1 MSKEF
6 NSDLAHFTNQS
17 PAAELLQRRPQ
28 QQPKKEEERPR
39 VSAEYYR
46 ETKSKKLQLLIFPS
60 LYRGIKDLADAEG
73 ESVNNYI
80 NELLRLH
87 LDAVKD
93 SNKEISE
100 DKKR

>member
-6 NSDLAHFTNQS
+6 KTDLAHFTNPAG
-17 PAAELLQRRPQ
+17 PAAALLQ
-28 QQPKKEEERPR
+28 QQPKKEDRPK
-39 VSAEYYR
+39 VSADYYR

-60 LYRGIKDLADAEG
+60 LYQGIKDLADAEG

-93 SNKEISE
+93 SNKALSE
-100 DKKR
+100 DKNI